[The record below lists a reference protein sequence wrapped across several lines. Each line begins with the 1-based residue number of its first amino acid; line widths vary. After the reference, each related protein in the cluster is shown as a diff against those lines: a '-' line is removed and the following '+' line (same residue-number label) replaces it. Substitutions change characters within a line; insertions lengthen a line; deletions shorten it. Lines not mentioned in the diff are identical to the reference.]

1 MSRSA
6 ETLVSKST
14 QLVHSSREMLEQ
26 LSPHAVAVI
35 ALCGAAGLVVLLWSR
50 RRRFPPGDFSLP
62 FVGPRNI
69 GAPALYSTVQCTVHW
84 VMCTA
89 CTSIR
94 MCAREGFLPFVTF
107 IEWSKRYK
115 SDIVGFRV
123 WPGIVNVV
131 VCNTFASI
139 REVLAGKEAD
149 ALSGRVKSQL
159 ATLHNPEGL
168 GAPTFTHLLSG
179 PLESLGQSR
188 RHSDACDVSHIVICT
203 SILFVVRCLLGI
215 GEMDGES
222 WLIHR
227 RYATLHILVLV
238 YQ

>member
-1 MSRSA
+1 MSDSA

-14 QLVHSSREMLEQ
+14 QLVYSARGMLEK
-26 LSPHAVAVI
+26 LSPQAVAAI
-35 ALCGAAGLVVLLWSR
+35 ALCGAAGLVVLFWSR

-69 GAPALYSTVQCTVHW
+69 GAPCTRTAQYSVRSPILYTVYSVHQSNAALALGDRLALIRT
-84 VMCTA
+84 MCTR
-89 CTSIR
+89 TSTFTR
-94 MCAREGFLPFVTF
+94 MYAREGSLPFLTF

-159 ATLHNPEGL
+159 ATLHNPDGL
-168 GAPTFTHLLSG
+168 GAPTLTHWPLGPNFSPVPAPN
-179 PLESLGQSR
+179 PLESLGETMPCVC
-188 RHSDACDVSHIVICT
+188 ACVLD
-203 SILFVVRCLLGI
+203 LFWLGA
-215 GEMDGES
+215 
-222 WLIHR
+222 R
-227 RYATLHILVLV
+227 
-238 YQ
+238 